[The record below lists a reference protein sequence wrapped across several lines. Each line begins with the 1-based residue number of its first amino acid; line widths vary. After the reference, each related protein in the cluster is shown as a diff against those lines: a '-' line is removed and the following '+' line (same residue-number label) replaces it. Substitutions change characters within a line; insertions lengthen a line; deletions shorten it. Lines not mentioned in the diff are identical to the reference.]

1 MIILGKREMKENQQQ
16 TIFDSASE
24 SSLHDYKLSADELKN
39 QLLKFDL
46 TSNQSKVYI
55 FLGKYGSKTA
65 PEVCKALK
73 IARTETYQ
81 LLASLQKKGIVSA
94 TFGHPI
100 KFTALPPAKAIKT
113 LVNAEKERVKSLEK
127 QEKTIIK
134 LWDSIPEF
142 LREKSEKEENR
153 FQILEG
159 PNPINAKLNEM
170 ISEAREEILVL
181 GSEKDYLRFY
191 HSDFLDNLT
200 SQKCQSK
207 IVTSCT
213 EKTRYIFD
221 NMDKK
226 QIKCM
231 PANVEDKICFVMK
244 DSCEMI
250 FFTKKDEKSLQTC
263 TAMWTDSSSMIYS
276 MKVLFDFIWSSSKS
290 I

>member
-1 MIILGKREMKENQQQ
+1 MKEGPQQ
-16 TIFDSASE
+16 TIFDSMEE
-24 SSLHDYKLSADELKN
+24 SSLHNYKLSADELK
-39 QLLKFDL
+39 QELLKFDL

-73 IARTETYQ
+73 IARTESYQ

-100 KFTALPPAKAIKT
+100 KFSALPLTKAIKT
-113 LVNAEKERVKSLEK
+113 LVNVEKERVRSLEK

-134 LWDSIPEF
+134 LWDSIPDF
-142 LREKSEKEENR
+142 LREKTDEQENR
-153 FQILEG
+153 FQMLQG
-159 PNPINAKLNEM
+159 SNPINAKLREM
-170 ISEAREEILVL
+170 ISEAKEEIVVL

-191 HSDFLDNLT
+191 HSEILDNL
-200 SQKCQSK
+200 SAQKCNAK
-207 IVTSCT
+207 VITSCT
-213 EKTRYIFD
+213 EKTQYIFD

-231 PANVEDKICFVMK
+231 PKSIQDKLCLVMK
-244 DSCEMI
+244 DSNEMI
-250 FFTKKDEKSLQTC
+250 FFTKKDDQSLQNT

-276 MKVLFDFIWSSSKS
+276 MKVLFDFIWSNSKS

>member
-1 MIILGKREMKENQQQ
+1 MKEGPQQ
-16 TIFDSASE
+16 TIFDSMEE
-24 SSLHDYKLSADELKN
+24 SSLHNYKLSADELK
-39 QLLKFDL
+39 QELLKFDL

-73 IARTETYQ
+73 IARTESYQ

-100 KFTALPPAKAIKT
+100 KFSALPPNKAIKT
-113 LVNAEKERVKSLEK
+113 LVNVEKERVKSLEK

-134 LWDSIPEF
+134 LWDSIPDF
-142 LREKSEKEENR
+142 LREKTDEQENK
-153 FQILEG
+153 FQMLQG
-159 PNPINAKLNEM
+159 ANPINAKLKEM
-170 ISEAREEILVL
+170 ISEAQEEIIVL

-191 HSDFLDNLT
+191 HSEILDNL
-200 SQKCQSK
+200 SAQKCNAK
-207 IVTSCT
+207 VITSCT
-213 EKTRYIFD
+213 EKTQYIFD

-231 PANVEDKICFVMK
+231 PKSIQDKLCLVMK
-244 DSCEMI
+244 DSNEII
-250 FFTKKDEKSLQTC
+250 FFNKKDDQSLQNT

-276 MKVLFDFIWSSSKS
+276 MKVLFDFIWSNSKS
-290 I
+290 L

>member
-1 MIILGKREMKENQQQ
+1 MKIGKSNMKESPQQ
-16 TIFDSASE
+16 TIFDSIEE
-24 SSLHDYKLSADELKN
+24 STLHNYKLSADELK
-39 QLLKFDL
+39 QELLKFDL

-73 IARTETYQ
+73 IARTESYQ

-100 KFTALPPAKAIKT
+100 KFSALPPTKAIKT
-113 LVNAEKERVKSLEK
+113 LVNVEKERVKSLEK

-134 LWDSIPEF
+134 LWDSIPDF
-142 LREKSEKEENR
+142 LREKTDEQENR
-153 FQILEG
+153 FQMLQG
-159 PNPINAKLNEM
+159 ANPINAKLKEM
-170 ISEAREEILVL
+170 ISESQEEIIVL

-191 HSDFLDNLT
+191 HSEILDNLT
-200 SQKCQSK
+200 AQKCK
-207 IVTSCT
+207 AKVITSCT
-213 EKTRYIFD
+213 EKTQYIFD

-231 PANVEDKICFVMK
+231 PKSIQDKLCLVMK
-244 DSCEMI
+244 DSNEMI
-250 FFTKKDEKSLQTC
+250 FFIKKDDQSLQNT

-276 MKVLFDFIWSSSKS
+276 MKVLFDFIWSNSKS
-290 I
+290 L

>member
-1 MIILGKREMKENQQQ
+1 MRSGKSNMKEGPQQ
-16 TIFDSASE
+16 TIFDSMEE
-24 SSLHDYKLSADELKN
+24 SSLHNYKLSADELK
-39 QLLKFDL
+39 QELLKFDL

-73 IARTETYQ
+73 IARTESYQ

-100 KFTALPPAKAIKT
+100 KFSALPLTKAIKT
-113 LVNAEKERVKSLEK
+113 LVNVEKERVRSLEK

-134 LWDSIPEF
+134 LWDSITDF
-142 LREKSEKEENR
+142 LREKTDEQENR
-153 FQILEG
+153 FQMLQG
-159 PNPINAKLNEM
+159 SNPINAKLKEM
-170 ISEAREEILVL
+170 ISEAQEEIIVL

-191 HSDFLDNLT
+191 HSEILDNLT
-200 SQKCQSK
+200 AQKCNAK
-207 IVTSCT
+207 VITSCT
-213 EKTRYIFD
+213 EKTQYIFD

-231 PANVEDKICFVMK
+231 PKSIQDKLCLVMK
-244 DSCEMI
+244 DSNEMI
-250 FFTKKDEKSLQTC
+250 FFTKKDDQSLQNT

-276 MKVLFDFIWSSSKS
+276 MKVLFDFIWSNSKS